1 MVRILLTINLLSNL
15 YIYLVQKSQDD
26 QMTTVQEVAITGYN
40 SYEDHASD
48 ILRSHYGTLSL
59 SLQHPIRIAELLCG
73 ERVIS
78 ETTLSIVKNRQCSQ
92 SEEKAMLVVFKA
104 VRHAVRTN
112 YQNLILFAGVLLKI
126 SSNVPCAKDIL
137 MSCREY

>member
-1 MVRILLTINLLSNL
+1 
-15 YIYLVQKSQDD
+15 
-26 QMTTVQEVAITGYN
+26 MTTVQEVALTGYS

-59 SLQHPIRIAELLCG
+59 SLQQPIRIAELLCG

-104 VRHAVRTN
+104 VRHAVHTN
-112 YQNLILFAGVLLKI
+112 YQNLILFAGVLVKI
-126 SSNVPCAKDIL
+126 SSNVRCAKDIL